1 MKEINIG
8 KTILLMTIVLVT
20 AFLEITYID
29 KAISKFVFYSCMI
42 ILNVVGIRT
51 LCYDKK

>member
-8 KTILLMTIVLVT
+8 KTVLLMTIVLVT

-42 ILNVVGIRT
+42 ILNSIGIRM
-51 LCYDKK
+51 LCYEKE

>member
-1 MKEINIG
+1 MKNLNIG
-8 KTILLMTIVLVT
+8 KAVLVMVIILLS

-42 ILNVVGIRT
+42 ILNIVGVRA
-51 LCYDKK
+51 LCCEKE